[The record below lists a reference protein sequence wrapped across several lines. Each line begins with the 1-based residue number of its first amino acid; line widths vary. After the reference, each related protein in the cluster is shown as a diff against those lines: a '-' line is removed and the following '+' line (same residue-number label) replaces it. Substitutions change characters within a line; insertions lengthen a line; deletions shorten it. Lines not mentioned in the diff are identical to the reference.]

1 MKKFLTPMICILLCV
16 GLCGCTK
23 VAKGTEK
30 DTSLGT
36 LPAALTTTSVQA
48 TTEATQNGLPN
59 DSQAATTTVSSS
71 DTQNIQLKSAGIQ
84 FPIPSDWQIVSCS
97 YTSTVLANSDKTQF
111 LSVSTI
117 TQMVAFVDDA
127 DVLWTM
133 MRLNIG
139 TVQVEAN
146 DSLAQMVDFIDDPS
160 KPILENEENA
170 ISPLIS
176 RAYGIGKY
184 PIYDP
189 AANATTTKDIPCLI
203 YNFGQQH
210 DQFVFTFSA
219 LAGDSSDLYD
229 LAESVVANTTN
240 IPDSA
245 YDLSQVA
252 TSTFTGAALSF
263 SYPANLTS
271 TPTFQ
276 MTRLADDTVDV
287 MSEYSGLRI
296 VEIESYT
303 GTADTASVGE
313 YLRQYLT
320 FALVRPDQMFSIG
333 DAGGKATIMI
343 TKDPEQIT
351 GGSKMI
357 LQQDF
362 YFSVPLNSDVAAT
375 LYDGG
380 GLNVYGTYL
389 QYESAGKVYLIVF
402 MSPAAAKA
410 ARESCIDL
418 VLRDISYL
426 A

>member
-1 MKKFLTPMICILLCV
+1 MKKFLAPMICMLLCI
-16 GLCGCTK
+16 GLFGCSK
-23 VAKGTEK
+23 SAKET
-30 DTSLGT
+30 DTSAPLGT
-36 LPAALTTTSVQA
+36 LPAALTTTTVQA
-48 TTEATQNGLPN
+48 TTEVTQNGLPD
-59 DSQAATTTVSSS
+59 DSQASTTAVPSS

-146 DSLAQMVDFIDDPS
+146 DSLAQMVDFVADPS
-160 KPILENEENA
+160 KAILENEQNA

-176 RAYGIGKY
+176 RAYNIGKY

-189 AANATTTKDIPCLI
+189 AANAVTTKDIPCII

-219 LAGDSSDLYD
+219 MTGDSSDLYD
-229 LAESVVANTTN
+229 LAESVVTNTTN
-240 IPDSA
+240 IPNSD
-245 YDLSQVA
+245 YDLSKVA
-252 TSTFTGAALSF
+252 TSTFTGAALKF
-263 SYPANLTS
+263 SYPANFTS
-271 TPTFQ
+271 TPEFQ

-296 VEIESYT
+296 VETESYT
-303 GTADTASVGE
+303 GASDPASVGE
-313 YLRQYLT
+313 YLRQHLT
-320 FALVRPDQMFSIG
+320 FALVRPDQMFDIG

-351 GGSKMI
+351 GGNKTI
-357 LQQDF
+357 LRQDF
-362 YFSVPLNSDVAAT
+362 YFSVQLNADVAAT
-375 LYDGG
+375 VYDGG
-380 GLNVYGTYL
+380 GINVYGTYL
-389 QYESAGKVYLIVF
+389 QYESAGKVYLVVF